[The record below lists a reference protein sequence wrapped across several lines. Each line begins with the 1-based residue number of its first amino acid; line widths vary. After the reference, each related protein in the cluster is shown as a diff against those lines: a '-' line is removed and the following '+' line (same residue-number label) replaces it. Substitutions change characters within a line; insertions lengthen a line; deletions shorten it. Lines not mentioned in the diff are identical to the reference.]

1 MTNSFLHALV
11 IITDLYKFVNEL
23 SCDHLSLD
31 VADDYCDNIRG
42 SVNTNH
48 ICYSMLQSNTPTD
61 VGEDVLAANQC
72 SLGVQ
77 MSVKGDKKLSQIN
90 KYYGPVRQ
98 TAMCV

>member
-48 ICYSMLQSNTPTD
+48 ICYSMLQSPTD

-77 MSVKGDKKLSQIN
+77 MSVKGDKKLSRHW
-90 KYYGPVRQ
+90 YGPVRQ